1 MVHPPVDKAFQAP
14 SPHGWQWQALSQLPK
29 ATVFNVVTNRLVW
42 IDRIQYIIGTDA
54 NNQFKIRSLLA
65 KSRGHGH
72 C

>member
-1 MVHPPVDKAFQAP
+1 MVG
-14 SPHGWQWQALSQLPK
+14 SALSQLPK
-29 ATVFNVVTNRLVW
+29 ATVFNVVTHRLVW
-42 IDRIQYIIGTDA
+42 IDQIQYIIGTDA